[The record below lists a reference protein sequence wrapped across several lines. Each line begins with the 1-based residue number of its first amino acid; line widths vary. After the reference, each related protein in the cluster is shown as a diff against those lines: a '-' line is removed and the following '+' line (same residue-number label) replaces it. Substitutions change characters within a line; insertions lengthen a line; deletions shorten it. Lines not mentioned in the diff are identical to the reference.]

1 MACRGLGFVDYD
13 VTLSGVCT
21 NPGSLNIYIDE
32 AISGTPATGDT
43 LFQLSDCS
51 DLAPDGYYI
60 LDSGNPNDVFVVT
73 GGAGIIAS
81 LDSCTAFNCR
91 NITSVAHSLIS
102 VLDACSNPIF
112 DGFSISEASFGNP
125 QLGDIL
131 YIGSDCITPAP
142 DGFYVLDPLQP
153 DNIYIVTGGNGEI
166 TDIDSCTNECPSI
179 TFDISITGET
189 YCIPNNGAAS
199 ISNITGGTSPYTFT
213 WGNSL
218 FTGSTLTGLSSNNY
232 SVTVTDVSGCT
243 QTETFFIPLS
253 NEIVVTNITTTLSD
267 CFSCDGQATI
277 NFSGGELPYTII
289 GSNGQTG
296 TTSSN
301 SFIFTG
307 LCEGSLIYQITDS
320 RGCSLSDSVVIS
332 STAGFTLVSI
342 TSTNSSCSQ
351 GGSVSVEISAP
362 AGLFTYTLTA
372 QTTSNVTTIV
382 TSSQNY
388 TFTGLS
394 SGVYDVGILGN
405 DTECFY
411 TQPVT
416 ITNEDSF
423 SLDLT
428 ISESL
433 CNINGGSLIV
443 EIIPSGTTPTYPVDY
458 VLTNLS
464 TNNVVFN
471 SLNTVLSSQTITN
484 LSSANYNI
492 TVTDNTGCQ
501 YSENFSITNIE
512 GISVGLNKTDCISG
526 NDGAVIVYVF
536 NGNPPFTYSWNP
548 AVTPVNPN
556 PYGDVGLYLNNLSG
570 GTYTLTITDSSGCT
584 ETQSVFINC
593 ENQIVNCYELFEVCD
608 SDFNTTVGNK
618 RSIQSMLNE
627 TFNEITSGQTN
638 CILNSAVFT
647 TNIIV
652 TGSTIYSALT
662 DTFYT
667 GFTLNDIP
675 TDEQWVESIE
685 FLLNQLLEDG
695 IISDYIIDLENNR
708 LSISSN
714 CNLNPDPLSDAI
726 FNLSLDIDLD
736 VSCVEPSPTPSVT
749 PSVSVTPSITPSVT
763 PTITITPSSSEPAP
777 SVTPTISITPSS
789 SGLPPTPSIT
799 PSVTLSISVTP
810 SVTPTISI
818 TPTISGPPPTPSP
831 TPCSCSEYSI
841 TNNEVTSTTVGYT
854 DCNTGTITSVVIP
867 GLGSTTICSCSL
879 PESIPPGEDIEVSLI
894 GPCVPG

>member
-21 NPGSLNIYIDE
+21 NSGSLNIYIDE

-43 LFQLSDCS
+43 LFQLSDCT
-51 DLAPDGYYI
+51 DPAPDGYYI
-60 LDSGNPNDVFVVT
+60 LDLGNPNDVFVVT
-73 GGAGIIAS
+73 GGTGIIAS
-81 LDSCTAFNCR
+81 LDSCTSFNCR
-91 NITSVAHSLIS
+91 NLPSVNYSLIS
-102 VLDACSNPIF
+102 LLDACSNPLV

-189 YCIPNNGAAS
+189 YCIPNNGVAS
-199 ISNITGGTSPYTFT
+199 VSNITGGTGPYTFT
-213 WGNSL
+213 WDNSL

-267 CFSCDGQATI
+267 CFSCNGQATI

-342 TSTNSSCSQ
+342 SSTNSSCSQ
-351 GGSVSVEISAP
+351 GGSVSVEISAL

-411 TQPVT
+411 TQTVT
-416 ITNEDSF
+416 IVNEDSF

-428 ISESL
+428 ITESF
-433 CNINGGSLIV
+433 CNINGGSVIV
-443 EIIPSGTTPTYPVDY
+443 NIIPTGDTPSYPVDY
-458 VLTNLS
+458 VLTNLTTS
-464 TNNVVFN
+464 NVVFN

-492 TVTDNTGCQ
+492 SVTDNNGCQ
-501 YSENFSITNIE
+501 STQNFSISNSP
-512 GISVGLNKTDCISG
+512 GITMLLNKTDCILG
-526 NDGAVIVYVF
+526 NDGKIFVYI
-536 NGNPPFTYSWNP
+536 NSGTAPFTLNWNP
-548 AVTPVNPN
+548 SVPLVNPN
-556 PYGDVGLYLNNLSG
+556 PFGQVGLYLDNLSG
-570 GTYTLTITDSSGCT
+570 GTYTLTVTDVSGCT
-584 ETQSVFINC
+584 ATQSVVIDC
-593 ENQIVNCYELFEVCD
+593 SSQTVNCYELFEICD
-608 SDFNTTVGNK
+608 SDFDTTVGNK
-618 RSIQSMLNE
+618 RSLESMLYE
-627 TFNEITSGQTN
+627 TFNDITSGQTN
-638 CILNSAVFT
+638 CILTGSVFT
-647 TNIIV
+647 TNLII

-662 DTFYT
+662 DSFYT
-667 GFTLNDIP
+667 GFTLNDVP
-675 TDEQWVESIE
+675 TDEQWVDSIE
-685 FLLNQLLEDG
+685 FLLNQLLDDD
-695 IISDYIIDLENNR
+695 IISDYTIDLENNR

-714 CNLNPDPLSDAI
+714 CNLEPDPLSDAL
-726 FNLSLDIDLD
+726 FNLSLDINIG
-736 VSCVEPSPTPSVT
+736 VNCVEPSPTPSPT
-749 PSVSVTPSITPSVT
+749 PTNTVTPSVT
-763 PTITITPSSSEPAP
+763 PTSSGPAPTP
-777 SVTPTISITPSS
+777 SVTPTSSEVPPTPTVTPTSS
-789 SGLPPTPSIT
+789 EVPPTPSIT
-799 PSVTLSISVTP
+799 PTP
-810 SVTPTISI
+810 SGPAPTPSI
-818 TPTISGPPPTPSP
+818 TPTPSGPPPTPSP
-831 TPCSCSEYSI
+831 TPCSCVSYTV
-841 TNNEVTSTTVGYT
+841 TNTEAEETTVGFT
-854 DCNTGTITSVVIP
+854 NCNTGTSDFQVIAASAEVV
-867 GLGSTTICSCSL
+867 ICSCSL
-879 PESIPPGEDIEVSLI
+879 PESVPPGRIEVVMG
-894 GPCVPG
+894 GPCEPG

>member
-43 LFQLSDCS
+43 LFQLSDCT
-51 DLAPDGYYI
+51 DPAPDGYYI

-73 GGAGIIAS
+73 GGTGVIAS

-91 NITSVAHSLIS
+91 NIISVEHSFIS
-102 VLDACSNPIF
+102 VLDACSNPLV

-153 DNIYIVTGGNGEI
+153 NNIYIVTGGNGEI
-166 TDIDSCTNECPSI
+166 TDIDSCTNECPLI

-199 ISNITGGTSPYTFT
+199 VSNITGGTGPYTYT
-213 WGNSL
+213 WSNSL
-218 FTGSTLTGLSSNNY
+218 FTGDTLTGLSSNNY

-267 CFSCDGQATI
+267 CFSCNGQATI

-411 TQPVT
+411 TQTVT
-416 ITNEDSF
+416 IVNEDSF

-428 ISESL
+428 ITESF
-433 CNINGGSLIV
+433 CNINGGSVIV
-443 EIIPSGTTPTYPVDY
+443 NIIPTGDTPSYPVDY
-458 VLTNLS
+458 VLTNLTTS
-464 TNNVVFN
+464 NVVFN

-492 TVTDNTGCQ
+492 SVTDNNGCQ
-501 YSENFSITNIE
+501 STQNFSISNSP
-512 GISVGLNKTDCISG
+512 GITMLLNKTDCILG
-526 NDGAVIVYVF
+526 NDGKIFVYI
-536 NGNPPFTYSWNP
+536 NSGTAPFTLNWSP
-548 AVTPVNPN
+548 SVPLVNPN
-556 PYGDVGLYLNNLSG
+556 PFGQVGLYLDNLSG
-570 GTYTLTITDSSGCT
+570 GTYTLTVTDVSGCT
-584 ETQSVFINC
+584 ATQSVVIDC
-593 ENQIVNCYELFEVCD
+593 SSQTVNCYELFEICD
-608 SDFNTTVGNK
+608 SDFDTTVGNK
-618 RSIQSMLNE
+618 RSLESMLYE
-627 TFNEITSGQTN
+627 TFNDITSGQTN
-638 CILNSAVFT
+638 CILTGSVFT
-647 TNIIV
+647 TNLII

-662 DTFYT
+662 DSFYT
-667 GFTLNDIP
+667 GFTLNDVP

-685 FLLNQLLEDG
+685 FLLNQLLDDD
-695 IISDYIIDLENNR
+695 IISDYTIDLENNR

-714 CNLNPDPLSDAI
+714 CNLEPDPLSDAL
-726 FNLSLDIDLD
+726 FNLSLDINIG
-736 VSCVEPSPTPSVT
+736 VNCVEPSPTPSVT
-749 PSVSVTPSITPSVT
+749 PTNT
-763 PTITITPSSSEPAP
+763 
-777 SVTPTISITPSS
+777 
-789 SGLPPTPSIT
+789 
-799 PSVTLSISVTP
+799 VTP
-810 SVTPTISI
+810 SVTPTNSM
-818 TPTISGPPPTPSP
+818 TPTVTPTSSGPAPTPTVTPTSSGPAPTPTVTPTSSGPAPTPSP
-831 TPCSCSEYSI
+831 TPVPPCSPCTSYEIRNTQESE
-841 TNNEVTSTTVGYT
+841 TSVSYT
-854 DCNTGTITSVVIP
+854 DCTTQETEFITLTANQTLS
-867 GLGSTTICSCSL
+867 ICSCDEPVSV
-879 PESIPPGEDIEVSLI
+879 PPGRIEILSES
-894 GPCVPG
+894 PCEPG

>member
-1 MACRGLGFVDYD
+1 
-13 VTLSGVCT
+13 
-21 NPGSLNIYIDE
+21 
-32 AISGTPATGDT
+32 
-43 LFQLSDCS
+43 
-51 DLAPDGYYI
+51 
-60 LDSGNPNDVFVVT
+60 
-73 GGAGIIAS
+73 
-81 LDSCTAFNCR
+81 
-91 NITSVAHSLIS
+91 
-102 VLDACSNPIF
+102 
-112 DGFSISEASFGNP
+112 
-125 QLGDIL
+125 
-131 YIGSDCITPAP
+131 
-142 DGFYVLDPLQP
+142 
-153 DNIYIVTGGNGEI
+153 
-166 TDIDSCTNECPSI
+166 
-179 TFDISITGET
+179 
-189 YCIPNNGAAS
+189 
-199 ISNITGGTSPYTFT
+199 
-213 WGNSL
+213 
-218 FTGSTLTGLSSNNY
+218 
-232 SVTVTDVSGCT
+232 
-243 QTETFFIPLS
+243 
-253 NEIVVTNITTTLSD
+253 
-267 CFSCDGQATI
+267 
-277 NFSGGELPYTII
+277 
-289 GSNGQTG
+289 
-296 TTSSN
+296 
-301 SFIFTG
+301 
-307 LCEGSLIYQITDS
+307 
-320 RGCSLSDSVVIS
+320 
-332 STAGFTLVSI
+332 LVSI

-526 NDGAVIVYVF
+526 NDGTVIVYVF